1 MQCGYLIRIGFMNH
15 SEAGPSEELQKHCKV
30 TRIPFVIGM
39 TGHRDPDPVC
49 LDQIK
54 SKFIET
60 LEQVKKIAP
69 HTPIV
74 FLSPLAEG
82 CDQLAAEWALD
93 WAVAQP
99 PLDNNEPRLR
109 LGCPMPFAK
118 HEYIKD
124 FEKEKVLQKFV
135 ELEKRAAFVFHMP
148 RVRDSTTSE
157 IEADNFDWDTSP
169 PAKPIEGNYRV
180 KHYEELGKF
189 TAERSQLVI
198 AFWDRVPV
206 QKQGG
211 TAHVVSLCDPKKYL
225 DWKGSKNTSLKDHP
239 WMQETL
245 SRVHAPFRASGHILG
260 EHLQT
265 PVVVIPTVRL
275 TKSDAIDS
283 EWKDPFQHKLNKDQ
297 IAEGEIC
304 LSTYLDDLDRLNKEL
319 VPSRS
324 YFKFNWPEDR
334 PPSKLNGK
342 TVAMWDRYQTLN
354 AIAIH
359 KKKMFIRNV
368 KGLTVLIAVAVGLF
382 QWFATHDM
390 QYVPALIYIFL
401 MVLAFGWFFCLRSE
415 LFEQGFIK
423 IRGQWWKIR
432 IEWMFVHTRTVAEAL
447 RVQFVW
453 ALSGIPSIVT
463 DHYMSRHLSQT
474 RFLRTLIQ
482 ASSIEIFYEVSQSW
496 QTQSTPHDGLD
507 WIKDQVKYMKG
518 KIKPDSDKMNLNRG
532 KWNIRFIKTAL
543 KFIKITPTWFKRI
556 LPVLI
561 LAFSILLAIY
571 SWILNQHSDSHDV
584 HERLAFGA
592 FLVGVFLFS
601 GVALE
606 YHANAVLHEEDL
618 HRYEYLLPVYERAE
632 KLLSDVLN
640 MDAEASKKHKKIC
653 EIVKAMGKE
662 SLDEQTEWFIKHRN
676 SLRAPSVG

>member
-1 MQCGYLIRIGFMNH
+1 MNH

-93 WAVAQP
+93 WAEAQG

-124 FEKEKVLQKFV
+124 FEKENVLTKDEKVLQKFE
-135 ELEKRAAFVFHMP
+135 ELEKRAAFVLHMP
-148 RVRDSTTSE
+148 RVRDSNTSE
-157 IEADNFDWDTSP
+157 IEADNFDWDTTSS
-169 PAKPIEGNYRV
+169 AKPIEDKDRA

-198 AFWDRVPV
+198 AFWDKVPV

-211 TAHVVSLCDPKKYL
+211 AAHVVSLCDPKKYL
-225 DWKGSKNTSLKDHP
+225 DWKGSKNTPLKDHP

-245 SRVHAPFRASGHILG
+245 SRAHAPFRASGHILG

-319 VPSRS
+319 VPIRS
-324 YFKFNWPEDR
+324 YFKFNWPVDR
-334 PPSKLNGK
+334 PPSKLKDK
-342 TVAMWDRYQTLN
+342 TAAMWDRYRTLN

-368 KGLTVLIAVAVGLF
+368 TWLTRLLAVAVGLF
-382 QWFATHDM
+382 QWFATHDT

-507 WIKDQVKYMKG
+507 WIKDQVKYMKD
-518 KIKPDSDKMNLNRG
+518 KIKPNNDKINPNKG

-543 KFIKITPTWFKRI
+543 EFIKITPTWFKRI

-571 SWILNQHSDSHDV
+571 SWSLNQHSGSHDV
-584 HERLAFGA
+584 HDKRLAFGA
-592 FLVGVFLFS
+592 FLVGVLLFS

-606 YHANAVLHEEDL
+606 YHASAVLHEEDL

>member
-1 MQCGYLIRIGFMNH
+1 MNH

-93 WAVAQP
+93 WAEAQP

-109 LGCPMPFAK
+109 LGCSMPFAR
-118 HEYIKD
+118 HEYVKD
-124 FEKEKVLQKFV
+124 FEKEKVLQKFE

-148 RVRDSTTSE
+148 KVRDSTTSE
-157 IEADNFDWDTSP
+157 IEADNFDWNTTSS
-169 PAKPIEGNYRV
+169 AKPIEGNYRA

-198 AFWDRVPV
+198 AFWNQVPV
-206 QKQGG
+206 VLQGG

-225 DWKGSKNTSLKDHP
+225 DWKGSKNTPLKDHP
-239 WMQETL
+239 WMHETL
-245 SRVHAPFRASGHILG
+245 SRAHAPFRASGHILG

-275 TKSDAIDS
+275 KKKEELLAIDS
-283 EWKDPFQHKLNKDQ
+283 EWKDPFLHKTTKTQ
-297 IAEGEIC
+297 KKEGEIS
-304 LSTYLDDLDRLNKEL
+304 LSEYLNDLDRLNKEL
-319 VPSRS
+319 IPSRS

-334 PPSKLNGK
+334 PPSKLKDK
-342 TVAMWDRYQTLN
+342 TAAMWDRYRTLN

-368 KGLTVLIAVAVGLF
+368 KGLTLLIAVAVGLF
-382 QWFATHDM
+382 QWFATHDS
-390 QYVPALIYIFL
+390 VHGPAWIYIFL

-415 LFEQGFIK
+415 LFEQSI
-423 IRGQWWKIR
+423 IRIPGQWWKIR
-432 IEWMFVHTRTVAEAL
+432 IEWMFVHTRTIAEAL

-453 ALSGIPSIVT
+453 ALSGVPNIVT
-463 DHYMSRHLSQT
+463 DHYMSRHLYQT
-474 RFLRTLIQ
+474 RFLRTLIK
-482 ASSIEIFYEVSQSW
+482 ASSVEIFYEVSQ
-496 QTQSTPHDGLD
+496 TKKNQSSQHDGPD
-507 WIKDQVKYMKG
+507 WIKEQIKYMKR
-518 KIKPDSDKMNLNRG
+518 KMNLSSEENTP
-532 KWNIRFIKTAL
+532 KSDKSKIELIKIAL
-543 KFIKITPTWFKRI
+543 KLIKITREWFKRI
-556 LPVLI
+556 LPFLI
-561 LAFSILLAIY
+561 LTFSVLLAIY
-571 SWILNQHSDSHDV
+571 SWSLNQHSDSHDV
-584 HERLAFGA
+584 HDNWLAFGA
-592 FLVGVFLFS
+592 FLVGVLLFS

-606 YHANAVLHEEDL
+606 YYESAVLHEEDL
-618 HRYEYLLPVYERAE
+618 DRYEYLLPVYERAE
-632 KLLSDVLN
+632 KLLTDIST
-640 MDAEASKKHKKIC
+640 MDADDIVKHKKIC

-662 SLDEQTEWFIKHRN
+662 AIDEQTEWFVKHRN
-676 SLRAPSVG
+676 SLRVPSVG

>member
-1 MQCGYLIRIGFMNH
+1 MRIFIAMWIFDRIDFMNH

-93 WAVAQP
+93 WAEAQD

-109 LGCPMPFAK
+109 LGCSMPFAR

-124 FEKEKVLQKFV
+124 FEKEKVLQKFE

-148 RVRDSTTSE
+148 KVRDSTTSE
-157 IEADNFDWDTSP
+157 IAADNFDWNTTSS
-169 PAKPIEGNYRV
+169 AKPIEGNYRA

-198 AFWDRVPV
+198 AFWNRVPV
-206 QKQGG
+206 VLQGG

-225 DWKGSKNTSLKDHP
+225 DWKGSKNTPLKDHP
-239 WMQETL
+239 WMHETL
-245 SRVHAPFRASGHILG
+245 SRAHAPFRASGHILG

-275 TKSDAIDS
+275 KKEELLAIDS

-304 LSTYLDDLDRLNKEL
+304 LSTYLEDLDRLNKEL

-334 PPSKLNGK
+334 SPSKLNGE
-342 TVAMWDRYQTLN
+342 TVAMWDRYRTLN

-368 KGLTVLIAVAVGLF
+368 TGLTGLMAVAVGLF
-382 QWFATHDM
+382 QWFATHDS
-390 QYVPALIYIFL
+390 VHGPAWIYIFL
-401 MVLAFGWFFCLRSE
+401 MVLAFGWFCCLRSE
-415 LFEQGFIK
+415 LFEQSFIR
-423 IRGQWWKIR
+423 IPGQWWKIR
-432 IEWMFVHTRTVAEAL
+432 IEWIFVHTRTIAEAL
-447 RVQFVW
+447 RVQFAW
-453 ALSGIPSIVT
+453 ALSGVPTIVT
-463 DHYMSRHLSQT
+463 DHYMSRHLYQT
-474 RFLRTLIQ
+474 RFLRTLIK
-482 ASSIEIFYEVSQSW
+482 ASSVEIFYEVSQGKKN
-496 QTQSTPHDGLD
+496 QSSQHDGPD
-507 WIKDQVKYMKG
+507 WIKDQIKYMK
-518 KIKPDSDKMNLNRG
+518 KKMDPTLH
-532 KWNIRFIKTAL
+532 KWHIRFIQNAL
-543 KFIKITPTWFKRI
+543 NWFERI
-556 LPVLI
+556 LPILI
-561 LAFSILLAIY
+561 LVLSVLLAIY
-571 SWILNQHSDSHDV
+571 SWREHQHSAPHGDDGNW
-584 HERLAFGA
+584 LPFGA
-592 FLVGVFLFS
+592 FLVGVLLFS

-618 HRYEYLLPVYERAE
+618 DRYEYLLPVYERAE
-632 KLLSDVLN
+632 KLLSDVLT
-640 MDAEASKKHKKIC
+640 MDAEDSEKNKKIC

-662 SLDEQTEWFIKHRN
+662 AIDEQTEWFVKHRN
-676 SLRAPSVG
+676 SLRVPSVG

>member
-1 MQCGYLIRIGFMNH
+1 MNH
-15 SEAGPSEELQKHCKV
+15 SETGPSEEFQKYCKV

-93 WAVAQP
+93 WAEAQD

-124 FEKEKVLQKFV
+124 FEKEKVLTKDEKVLQKFV

-157 IEADNFDWDTSP
+157 IEADNFDWDTTSS
-169 PAKPIEGNYRV
+169 AKPIEDKDRP

-198 AFWDRVPV
+198 AFWDKVPV

-283 EWKDPFQHKLNKDQ
+283 EWKDPFQHKTTKTQ
-297 IAEGEIC
+297 KKEGEIS
-304 LSTYLDDLDRLNKEL
+304 LSEYLNDLDRLNKEL
-319 VPSRS
+319 IPSRS
-324 YFKFNWPEDR
+324 YFKFNWSVDR
-334 PPSKLNGK
+334 PPQKLNGE
-342 TVAMWDRYQTLN
+342 TVGMWYRYRTLD

-368 KGLTVLIAVAVGLF
+368 FGLTALMWIAVCFF
-382 QWFATHDM
+382 QWFATHDS
-390 QYVPALIYIFL
+390 VHGPAWIYIFL

-415 LFEQGFIK
+415 LFEQSI
-423 IRGQWWKIR
+423 IRIPGQWWKIR
-432 IEWMFVHTRTVAEAL
+432 IEWMFVHTRTIAEAL

-453 ALSGIPSIVT
+453 ALSGVPNIVT
-463 DHYMSRHLSQT
+463 DHYMSRHLYQT
-474 RFLRTLIQ
+474 RFLRTLIK
-482 ASSIEIFYEVSQSW
+482 ASSVEIFYEVSQSKKN
-496 QTQSTPHDGLD
+496 QSSQHDGPD
-507 WIKDQVKYMKG
+507 WIKKQIQYMK
-518 KIKPDSDKMNLNRG
+518 DKMDPTR
-532 KWNIRFIKTAL
+532 IRFIQKAL
-543 KFIKITPTWFKRI
+543 KWFQRI
-556 LPVLI
+556 LPILI
-561 LAFSILLAIY
+561 LVLSVLLAIY
-571 SWILNQHSDSHDV
+571 SWSEHHHSAPHDDDGNW
-584 HERLAFGA
+584 LPFGA
-592 FLVGVFLFS
+592 FWVGVLLFL

-606 YHANAVLHEEDL
+606 YYAKAVLHEEDL
-618 HRYEYLLPVYERAE
+618 DRYEYLLPVYERAE
-632 KLLSDVLN
+632 KLLSDVLT
-640 MDAEASKKHKKIC
+640 MDAEDSEKHKKIC

-662 SLDEQTEWFIKHRN
+662 AIDEQTEWFVKHRN
-676 SLRAPSVG
+676 SLRVPSVG

>member
-1 MQCGYLIRIGFMNH
+1 
-15 SEAGPSEELQKHCKV
+15 
-30 TRIPFVIGM
+30 
-39 TGHRDPDPVC
+39 
-49 LDQIK
+49 
-54 SKFIET
+54 
-60 LEQVKKIAP
+60 
-69 HTPIV
+69 
-74 FLSPLAEG
+74 
-82 CDQLAAEWALD
+82 
-93 WAVAQP
+93 
-99 PLDNNEPRLR
+99 
-109 LGCPMPFAK
+109 
-118 HEYIKD
+118 
-124 FEKEKVLQKFV
+124 
-135 ELEKRAAFVFHMP
+135 
-148 RVRDSTTSE
+148 
-157 IEADNFDWDTSP
+157 
-169 PAKPIEGNYRV
+169 
-180 KHYEELGKF
+180 
-189 TAERSQLVI
+189 
-198 AFWDRVPV
+198 
-206 QKQGG
+206 
-211 TAHVVSLCDPKKYL
+211 
-225 DWKGSKNTSLKDHP
+225 
-239 WMQETL
+239 
-245 SRVHAPFRASGHILG
+245 
-260 EHLQT
+260 
-265 PVVVIPTVRL
+265 
-275 TKSDAIDS
+275 
-283 EWKDPFQHKLNKDQ
+283 
-297 IAEGEIC
+297 
-304 LSTYLDDLDRLNKEL
+304 
-319 VPSRS
+319 
-324 YFKFNWPEDR
+324 
-334 PPSKLNGK
+334 
-342 TVAMWDRYQTLN
+342 
-354 AIAIH
+354 
-359 KKKMFIRNV
+359 
-368 KGLTVLIAVAVGLF
+368 
-382 QWFATHDM
+382 
-390 QYVPALIYIFL
+390 

-415 LFEQGFIK
+415 LFEQSFIK

>member
-1 MQCGYLIRIGFMNH
+1 
-15 SEAGPSEELQKHCKV
+15 
-30 TRIPFVIGM
+30 
-39 TGHRDPDPVC
+39 
-49 LDQIK
+49 
-54 SKFIET
+54 
-60 LEQVKKIAP
+60 
-69 HTPIV
+69 
-74 FLSPLAEG
+74 
-82 CDQLAAEWALD
+82 
-93 WAVAQP
+93 
-99 PLDNNEPRLR
+99 
-109 LGCPMPFAK
+109 
-118 HEYIKD
+118 
-124 FEKEKVLQKFV
+124 
-135 ELEKRAAFVFHMP
+135 LEKRAAFVFHMP
-148 RVRDSTTSE
+148 KVRDSNTSE
-157 IEADNFDWDTSP
+157 IEADNFDWNTTSS
-169 PAKPIEGNYRV
+169 AKPIEDKDRA

-198 AFWDRVPV
+198 AFWNQVPV
-206 QKQGG
+206 VLQGG

-225 DWKGSKNTSLKDHP
+225 DWKGSKNTPLKDHP
-239 WMQETL
+239 WMHETL
-245 SRVHAPFRASGHILG
+245 SRAHAPFRASGHILG

-275 TKSDAIDS
+275 KKKEELLAIDS
-283 EWKDPFQHKLNKDQ
+283 EWNDPFQHKTTKTQ
-297 IAEGEIC
+297 KKEGEIS
-304 LSTYLDDLDRLNKEL
+304 LSEYLNDLDRLNKEL
-319 VPSRS
+319 IPSRS
-324 YFKFNWPEDR
+324 YFKFNWPVDR
-334 PPSKLNGK
+334 PPSKLKDK
-342 TVAMWDRYQTLN
+342 TAAMWDRYRTLN

-368 KGLTVLIAVAVGLF
+368 TWLTRLLAVAVGLF
-382 QWFATHDM
+382 QWFATHDT

-463 DHYMSRHLSQT
+463 DHYMSRHLSQA

-507 WIKDQVKYMKG
+507 WIKDQVKYMKD
-518 KIKPDSDKMNLNRG
+518 KIKPNNDKINPNKG

-543 KFIKITPTWFKRI
+543 EFIKITPTWFKRI

-571 SWILNQHSDSHDV
+571 SWSLNQHSGSHDV
-584 HERLAFGA
+584 HDKRLAFGA
-592 FLVGVFLFS
+592 FLVGVLLFS
-601 GVALE
+601 GVAWE
-606 YHANAVLHEEDL
+606 YYASAVLHEEDL

-676 SLRAPSVG
+676 SLRTPSVG